1 VIYCYVRQLQGAAFN
16 VIHFELA
23 ILLVWVVGG
32 VANNCGLVSCGLDSV
47 NNETFCAAA
56 NILWNSS
63 CQASRLY
70 LCSESFVGKLVMIG
84 NVRLHLPEK

>member
-1 VIYCYVRQLQGAAFN
+1 MNTIKTIYCYVRQLQGAVFN

-47 NNETFCAAA
+47 NNETFCAVA
-56 NILWNSS
+56 NILCGTVHAKQVDRVCAARVSS
-63 CQASRLY
+63 
-70 LCSESFVGKLVMIG
+70 E
-84 NVRLHLPEK
+84 NW